1 MLRSGRALVW
11 AVLAAVLACAE
22 LQTAFASAPPAG
34 KQVPQNYVPLE
45 RIIVPVIHDYVLEG
59 HLILLVMLEVP
70 EDADRKTVRDR
81 MPVLRDALYFD
92 LYTYAARHRDILYDV
107 ELPEIKALFLR
118 TADRVVGPG
127 RVHAVLIQAEARRR
141 F

>member
-1 MLRSGRALVW
+1 MFRSGRAL
-11 AVLAAVLACAE
+11 ASAALAAFVACAE
-22 LQTAFASAPPAG
+22 LQSAVASAPPRE
-34 KQVPQNYVPLE
+34 KQVPQNYVAID

-59 HLILLVMLEVP
+59 HLILLVFLEVP
-70 EDADRKTVRDR
+70 EDLDRKTVRDR

-92 LYTYAARHRDILYDV
+92 LYNYAARHRDILYDV
-107 ELPEIKALFLR
+107 ELPEIKSLFLR

-127 RVHAVLIQAEARRR
+127 LVHAVLIQAEARRR